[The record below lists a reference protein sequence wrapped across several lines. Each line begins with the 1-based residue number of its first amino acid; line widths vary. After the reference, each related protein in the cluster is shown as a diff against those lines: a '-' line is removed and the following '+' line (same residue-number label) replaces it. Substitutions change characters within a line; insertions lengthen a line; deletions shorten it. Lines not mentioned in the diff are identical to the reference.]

1 MITQLYPIYVNRF
14 KRTLFDGTL
23 HGFKTALCRI
33 DVEFENLVQPMYGQ
47 DLLGTEIEQVFL
59 SLKGCLIP
67 RNSSE
72 YSDSMGIY
80 LGIIGHNFLP
90 DAPFLPPH
98 FSDDEL

>member
-33 DVEFENLVQPMYGQ
+33 NVVFENLVQPMYGQ
-47 DLLGTEIEQVFL
+47 GLLGTEIEQVFL
-59 SLKGCLIP
+59 SAKGCLIP
-67 RNSSE
+67 RNDAK
-72 YSDSMGIY
+72 YTDSTGIY
-80 LGIIGHNFLP
+80 LGVIGHSFFP